1 MPFASAESG
10 GFNFI
15 GPSSTGK
22 TTGALVATSVMS
34 NKKYMQNWRAT
45 SNGLEA
51 IAAQYNHALLP
62 LDEIA
67 QADAKSIGEMVY
79 MLANSRGKMR
89 MGKTGTL
96 RNTYEWQN
104 IFLSTGEKDLAT
116 YMNEG
121 GTKIKGGHMVR
132 CLDIPSDAGVGF
144 GLFENLHGAPTADAF
159 STSLQT
165 ATQTYYGTAFPA
177 FIAALLDN
185 EFGKIRETLELGIKK
200 FQAKVTP
207 TGAISGEVSRAI
219 HRFAL
224 VAAAGEIATAL
235 LITGW
240 NKGEAFDAAKKCAD
254 SEGCRSAFRTDVDHH
269 SEVMPISVPN

>member
-1 MPFASAESG
+1 MVSAAFAAPLMPFANAESG

-15 GPSSTGK
+15 GPSSSGK

-45 SNGLEA
+45 SNGQEA

-96 RNTYEWQN
+96 RSTYEWQN
-104 IFLSTGEKDLAT
+104 IFLSTGEKDLTT
-116 YMNEG
+116 YMSEG
-121 GTKIKGGHMVR
+121 GTKIKGGQMVR

-144 GLFENLHGAPTADAF
+144 GLFENLHDAPKADVF
-159 STSLQT
+159 STT
-165 ATQTYYGTAFPA
+165 
-177 FIAALLDN
+177 
-185 EFGKIRETLELGIKK
+185 
-200 FQAKVTP
+200 
-207 TGAISGEVSRAI
+207 
-219 HRFAL
+219 
-224 VAAAGEIATAL
+224 
-235 LITGW
+235 
-240 NKGEAFDAAKKCAD
+240 
-254 SEGCRSAFRTDVDHH
+254 
-269 SEVMPISVPN
+269 